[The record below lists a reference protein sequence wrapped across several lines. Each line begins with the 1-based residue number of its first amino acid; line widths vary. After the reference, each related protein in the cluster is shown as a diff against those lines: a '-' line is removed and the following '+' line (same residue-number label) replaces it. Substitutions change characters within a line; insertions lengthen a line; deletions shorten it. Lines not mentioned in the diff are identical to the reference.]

1 MKLWSKLEKRDAFID
16 AVFTVKLMNATNTSI
31 KIMSTLDMLN
41 FKEFPEKTSA
51 STNLEICDD
60 YGDNNANKIYM
71 AFFCHQNEISLVEF
85 ELTQRNS
92 THAPLKFYMKKFC
105 NRGKIPEL
113 NVLMTTNKTRSENKD
128 YEYQII
134 DKSVLTEAE
143 DLPIV
148 LADQVYFYISSEIG
162 KQILIYPKIII
173 NDTDVKGYLTG
184 RGTFG

>member
-1 MKLWSKLEKRDAFID
+1 
-16 AVFTVKLMNATNTSI
+16 
-31 KIMSTLDMLN
+31 
-41 FKEFPEKTSA
+41 
-51 STNLEICDD
+51 
-60 YGDNNANKIYM
+60 
-71 AFFCHQNEISLVEF
+71 
-85 ELTQRNS
+85 
-92 THAPLKFYMKKFC
+92 MKKFC